1 MPGTLYQWTTGQSP
15 SQPLGLNMNI
25 TSYTHTH
32 IHTRP
37 PWSLRSQENTPPSWL
52 SSPHTHTPLHDH
64 SDLRSQENTPPS
76 WLSSQLGCG
85 GLPPG
90 WPLWALSLLDFLALL
105 PSAGRQNVL
114 SWHVD
119 TRPLWALRP
128 HEMGCPGG
136 NTVKYKYGAGW
147 PLPHFLS
154 FSATMGGPPLTS
166 RGSRSVWA
174 EFQEEAGSWR
184 PCPQTNIT
192 GAWVSFVKAQWQWI
206 PISIWVLGKTL
217 GVLAK
222 QAHAGG
228 YPECLGSGAQA
239 WPVCELLQGR
249 PGLCC
254 TAAAQHRARHTVRAH
269 QPSVLVQPRNPI
281 LRALALF

>member
-1 MPGTLYQWTTGQSP
+1 M
-15 SQPLGLNMNI
+15 I
-25 TSYTHTH
+25 TQISREYSSFMALITTHTH
-32 IHTRP
+32 TP
-37 PWSLRSQENTPPSWL
+37 PWSLRSQISREYSSFVALITTRMWRFTSRLAPVGSESLGFSCTPPQCWEAER
-52 SSPHTHTPLHDH
+52 T
-64 SDLRSQENTPPS
+64 
-76 WLSSQLGCG
+76 
-85 GLPPG
+85 
-90 WPLWALSLLDFLALL
+90 
-105 PSAGRQNVL
+105 VL
-114 SWHVD
+114 TCESMD